1 VPAQLKFGVQALM
14 LDAWNPGDLN
24 LFNQIQVPDEDPS
37 QTLLCH
43 AACVLGNQPL
53 EEGLGEITLF
63 LEENPREVLTII
75 FESHISSAELAA
87 AFDAAGLTQYTYQH
101 ASGAWPTM
109 GTMIDAGTRLVAF
122 QDIATDPAYPW
133 LMNVWEFAFETDYA
147 SVPADFSCEHNRGNS
162 TNDLFIFNNFLT
174 NVFGS
179 PESAEQVNYNPS

>member
-1 VPAQLKFGVQALM
+1 
-14 LDAWNPGDLN
+14 
-24 LFNQIQVPDEDPS
+24 
-37 QTLLCH
+37 
-43 AACVLGNQPL
+43 
-53 EEGLGEITLF
+53 
-63 LEENPREVLTII
+63 
-75 FESHISSAELAA
+75 
-87 AFDAAGLTQYTYQH
+87 
-101 ASGAWPTM
+101 M

>member
-1 VPAQLKFGVQALM
+1 M

-101 ASGAWPTM
+101 DSGAWPTL